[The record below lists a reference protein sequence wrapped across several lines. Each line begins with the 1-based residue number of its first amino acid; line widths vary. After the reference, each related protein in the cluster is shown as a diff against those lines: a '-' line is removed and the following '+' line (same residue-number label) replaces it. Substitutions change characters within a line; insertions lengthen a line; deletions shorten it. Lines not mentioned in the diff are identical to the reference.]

1 MNKKKGRWFMGV
13 LLSLFTFFST
23 GGCTK
28 EQEYTTGGTTNKTD
42 PDAPKVIQSKD
53 ITEFQA
59 SFFLANRWAGEEE
72 HDFQFQIQE
81 ENGVLTASEKIM
93 NIHAQA
99 DEQLLKDLQA
109 VIDKYDLASMN
120 GVYEVTAG
128 LAPECQE
135 REFNVVYASGETL
148 RFTINNEPYARWA
161 EDIYGVFADWFSSQ
175 GNDALL
181 PAQETSPVT
190 RIRFVLQEYGIM
202 RSYSGVNV
210 QAENTI
216 NGETY
221 LLNGEIYDLKQ
232 EKEILDEYRLFPA
245 DYFERITEILDDYD
259 IVTKYDFSRYDY
271 EERNYGNHDKGYFG
285 WGDQP
290 AGEKDSVVLS
300 LTLHLEY
307 ESGKRIN
314 IDTKKASEI
323 EGMKSVITDLLE
335 YYDSLFVWERN
346 EE

>member
-1 MNKKKGRWFMGV
+1 MAV
-13 LLSLFTFFST
+13 LLSLFTFLGT
-23 GGCTK
+23 GGCTQ

-59 SFFLANRWAGEEE
+59 SFFLANRWSGEEE
-72 HDFQFQIQE
+72 NDFQFQIQE
-81 ENGVLTASEKIM
+81 ENGVLTASEKIRD
-93 NIHAQA
+93 IRARA

-135 REFNVVYASGETL
+135 REFNAVYASGETL
-148 RFTINNEPYARWA
+148 KFTINNEPYARWA
-161 EDIYGVFADWFSSQ
+161 EDIYDVFAGWFSAQ
-175 GNDALL
+175 GIDALL
-181 PAQETSPVT
+181 PAKETSPVT
-190 RIRFVLQEYGIM
+190 RIRFVLQEDGIM

-210 QAENTI
+210 QPEDALD
-216 NGETY
+216 GETY
-221 LLNGEIYDLKQ
+221 LLNGEIYDLEK
-232 EKEILDEYRLFPA
+232 EKEILDEYLLFPP
-245 DYFERITEILDDYD
+245 DYFERITEILAGYD

-271 EERNYGNHDKGYFG
+271 EKRNYGNHDNGYFG

-290 AGEKDSVVLS
+290 AGEEDSEDLL

-307 ESGKRIN
+307 ESGNRIN
-314 IDTKKASEI
+314 IDTRKASEI
-323 EGMKSVITDLLE
+323 EGMRPVITDLLE
-335 YYDSLFVWERN
+335 YYDSLFVWNRD

>member
-1 MNKKKGRWFMGV
+1 M
-13 LLSLFTFFST
+13 LFRS
-23 GGCTK
+23 
-28 EQEYTTGGTTNKTD
+28 Q
-42 PDAPKVIQSKD
+42 V
-53 ITEFQA
+53 
-59 SFFLANRWAGEEE
+59 
-72 HDFQFQIQE
+72 
-81 ENGVLTASEKIM
+81 
-93 NIHAQA
+93 
-99 DEQLLKDLQA
+99 
-109 VIDKYDLASMN
+109 
-120 GVYEVTAG
+120 
-128 LAPECQE
+128 

-175 GNDALL
+175 GIDALL

-190 RIRFVLQEYGIM
+190 RIRFVLQEDGIM

-210 QAENTI
+210 QAENAI

-221 LLNGEIYDLKQ
+221 LLNGEIYDLKL

-245 DYFERITEILDDYD
+245 DYFERITEILGGYD

-285 WGDQP
+285 WGNQP
-290 AGEKDSVVLS
+290 EGEEDSEVLS